1 MYKNILLT
9 NTSNII
15 ILVKINEL
23 KLDDNGFY
31 MIKGSIIGE
40 KCREKVKQVYHK
52 LEKNE
57 EDYEKFIDNITILLP
72 IKNGSITTDI
82 YDNNFNRLC
91 VSVLEK
97 NDIIKTKIYLTN
109 IKKEN
114 NIINFIWIS
123 EIVITSNKY
132 EIESSS
138 DDEDELI
145 YVE

>member
-15 ILVKINEL
+15 ILIKINEL

-31 MIKGSIIGE
+31 MIKASIIGK
-40 KCREKVKQVYHK
+40 KCKEKVKKIYNK
-52 LEKNE
+52 LENNE
-57 EDYEKFIDNITILLP
+57 NYNKFSDNIIILLP
-72 IKNGSITTDI
+72 IKNGSIITDI

-97 NDIIKTKIYLTN
+97 DDIIKTKIYLTN

-114 NIINFIWIS
+114 NIINFIWIC
-123 EIVITSNKY
+123 ETVITSNKY

-145 YVE
+145 YV

>member
-57 EDYEKFIDNITILLP
+57 EDYERFIDNITILLP

>member
-15 ILVKINEL
+15 ILTKINEL
-23 KLDDNGFY
+23 KLDDNGY
-31 MIKGSIIGE
+31 YIIKGSIIGK
-40 KCREKVKQVYHK
+40 KCREKVKEVYNN
-52 LEKNE
+52 LENIE
-57 EDYEKFIDNITILLP
+57 NYDKFIDNIIILLP
-72 IKNGSITTDI
+72 IKNGSISTDI

-97 NDIIKTKIYLTN
+97 DDIIKTKIYLTN

-114 NIINFIWIS
+114 NIINFIWIC
-123 EIVITSNKY
+123 ETIITSNKY
-132 EIESSS
+132 EITSSS

-145 YVE
+145 YV

>member
-15 ILVKINEL
+15 ILVRINEL
-23 KLDDNGFY
+23 KLDNNGFY
-31 MIKGSIIGE
+31 MIKGSIIGK
-40 KCREKVKQVYHK
+40 KCKEKVKEVYDK
-52 LEKNE
+52 IGNNE
-57 EDYEKFIDNITILLP
+57 NYNEFIDNIIILLP

-82 YDNNFNRLC
+82 YDNNFNRLS
-91 VSVLEK
+91 VGVLEK
-97 NDIIKTKIYLTN
+97 NDIIKAKIYLTN

-123 EIVITSNKY
+123 GIIITSNKY
-132 EIESSS
+132 EIVSSS